1 MIKNSKIII
10 LFILLSSLLQAGT
23 IWKEKDIYSTDKNL
37 QIGDIIIVNVK
48 DFSKLKFDIA
58 LNNNTSSN
66 ITSNPDV
73 TITGFLP
80 KISSSK
86 NIKNNES
93 TNFNGNSKIDVSIAA
108 RITEKQNNGYAAING
123 TRIYTFNGVTNTVI
137 ITGVIDPK
145 LLNSGAIDSEHIADF
160 RIQITGRKE
169 GLTVRKNQVKE
180 GEKVTTDLTDVEKQQ
195 IVIDYL
201 EKMIRELTR

>member
-1 MIKNSKIII
+1 MIKQIKLIIII
-10 LFILLSSLLQAGT
+10 LLYSAIVHAAT
-23 IWKEKDIYSTDKNL
+23 IWSEKDIYSTDKNL
-37 QIGDIIIVNVK
+37 QVGDIVIINVK

-66 ITSNPDV
+66 ITSNPDM

-80 KISSSK
+80 KVSSNK

-93 TNFNGNSKIDVSIAA
+93 TNFTGNSKFDFSIAA
-108 RITEKQNNGYAAING
+108 RVTEKQNNGFSVING
-123 TRIYTFNGVTNTVI
+123 VRIYTFNGVTNSI
-137 ITGVIDPK
+137 LITGVIDPK
-145 LLNSGAIDSEHIADF
+145 LLKAGQIDSEQIADF

-169 GLTVRKNQVKE
+169 GLTIRKPPVAA
-180 GEKVTTDLTDVEKQQ
+180 GENANTTLTEPEKQQ

-201 EKMIRELTR
+201 EKIIRELTR

>member
-1 MIKNSKIII
+1 MIRNIKLII
-10 LFILLSSLLQAGT
+10 LIIFLSSFLNAGT

-66 ITSNPDV
+66 ITVNPDV

-80 KISSSK
+80 KISSNK

-93 TNFNGNSKIDVSIAA
+93 TNFNGNSKIDISIAA
-108 RITEKQNNGYAAING
+108 RITEKQNNGYAAISG
-123 TRIYTFNGVTNTVI
+123 TRIYTFNGVTNTLIV
-137 ITGVIDPK
+137 TGVIDPK
-145 LLNSGAIDSEHIADF
+145 LLNSGTIDSEQIADF

-169 GLTVRKNQVKE
+169 GLTIRKNQLRE
-180 GEKVTTDLTDVEKQQ
+180 GEKITTDLTDAEKQQ
-195 IVIDYL
+195 ILIDYL

>member
-1 MIKNSKIII
+1 MIKGFRISFLFIII
-10 LFILLSSLLQAGT
+10 TTSVCAAT

-37 QIGDIIIVNVK
+37 QVGDIIIVNVR

-66 ITSNPDV
+66 VASNPDM

-80 KISSSK
+80 KISANK

-93 TNFNGNSKIDVSIAA
+93 TNFNGNSKIEIAIAA
-108 RITEKQNNGYAAING
+108 RVTEKQNNGLSVING
-123 TRIYTFNGVTNTVI
+123 NRIYTFDGVTNTI
-137 ITGVIDPK
+137 QIAGIIDPK
-145 LLNSGAIDSEHIADF
+145 LLNAGTIDSGHVADF
-160 RIQITGRKE
+160 TIQITGRKD
-169 GLTVRKNQVKE
+169 GLTIRKAQVSGSEQADTKLSE
-180 GEKVTTDLTDVEKQQ
+180 QEKQQ

-201 EKMIRELTR
+201 EKIIRELTR

>member
-1 MIKNSKIII
+1 MIRNFQIII
-10 LFILLSSLLQAGT
+10 LVVFLTTLVQAGT

-37 QIGDIIIVNVK
+37 QVGDIIIVNVK
-48 DFSKLKFDIA
+48 DFSKMKFDVS
-58 LNNNTSSN
+58 LNNNSSSD
-66 ITSNPDV
+66 ITANPDM

-80 KISSSK
+80 KISSNK

-93 TNFNGNSKIDVSIAA
+93 TNFTGNSKIDFAVAA
-108 RITEKQNNGYAAING
+108 RITGRQNNGYATING
-123 TRIYTFNGVTNTVI
+123 VRIYTFNGVTNTLM
-137 ITGVIDPK
+137 ITGIVDPK
-145 LLNSGAIDSEHIADF
+145 LLNSGTIGSEQVADF

-169 GLTVRKNQVKE
+169 GLSIRKDQLKE
-180 GEKVTTDLTDVEKQQ
+180 DEKSSTELTEAEKQQ